1 MYEKAVALVVKQS
14 AQAIGLDPA
23 KYAGHA
29 SRAGLTTAT
38 AVGSA
43 QERATMR
50 QTGHRSAPM
59 PRRSIRDG
67 GLFRDNTAASAGL

>member
-1 MYEKAVALVVKQS
+1 MALVVKRS
-14 AQAIGLDPA
+14 AQAVGLDPT

-43 QERATMR
+43 QERTTMR

-59 PRRSIRDG
+59 ARRSIRDG
-67 GLFRDNTAASAGL
+67 GHFRDNAASAGL